1 MPSRIAILSSA
12 LTVLLIGPSARL
24 AAQPGVLLAA
34 ASDSAPASQHTVSV
48 AAALDTSWDDIC
60 TQPPGPGEWVGA
72 LVGASVGE
80 LLLIEF
86 ALAMQTPG
94 PLAASFGGVG
104 ALAGLGATARRPC
117 PDLLPY
123 ALNGGVVGSWASL
136 AMLST
141 VWAQEETGR
150 VPGLAGSKASL
161 FRLWLTTALP
171 ASLGAMVGMNGGV
184 RVLKS
189 AERGRGG
196 PGWTFALTGGRTRV
210 AGWPRRR
217 DGWMWAAAVG
227 RLFPFGKRAVFREE
241 LRYLDR
247 RATLEGLA
255 VGYGMGTGVRKGD
268 WHMDFRSVQIPLLVQ
283 TGWGLHRGISVS
295 VAGGLVFSATIGD
308 EHRTSRVQDYP
319 LDHEGTETP
328 SPNCWIEDEPEELL
342 IEYSGVEAEL
352 RVGLWGSRLFAE
364 AIWNFPLYGL
374 APAGYPRACA
384 RRYWSGGLAVGV
396 RW

>member
-1 MPSRIAILSSA
+1 MPSGIAILSSA
-12 LTVLLIGPSARL
+12 LTVLVIGCSGRL

-34 ASDSAPASQHTVSV
+34 VPDSVPASRHTVSV

-86 ALAMQTPG
+86 ALAMQSPG

-141 VWAQEETGR
+141 MWAQEETGR

-184 RVLKS
+184 RALKS
-189 AERGRGG
+189 WERWGRG

-227 RLFPFGKRAVFREE
+227 RLFPFGKRVVLREE
-241 LRYLDR
+241 LRYVVR
-247 RATLEGLA
+247 RATLEDLA

-268 WHMDFRSVQIPLLVQ
+268 WYMDFRSLQIPLLVQ
-283 TGWGLHRGISVS
+283 ASRRFLRGISVS

-328 SPNCWIEDEPEELL
+328 SPNCWIEDEPEALL
-342 IEYSGVEAEL
+342 IKYSGVEAEL

-374 APAGYPRACA
+374 APAGYSRACA